1 MQYCCIYASLGQGSC
16 SENPYWVLAGMSAK
30 PNRNTLTRMHNKNAH
45 TLTTS
50 QMDSQNHTNA
60 TGQKKTMASETQV
73 RQIMNIREQHQEWR

>member
-1 MQYCCIYASLGQGSC
+1 
-16 SENPYWVLAGMSAK
+16 
-30 PNRNTLTRMHNKNAH
+30 MHNKNAH